1 MEVEELR
8 DEITTR
14 KGKGRG
20 DRRAGG
26 GRGGWGITVFTLS
39 KLVIKVFIFA
49 LNSAGLSPKPK
60 GFRDFSCYKRKTN
73 GTISSDGKKTM
84 RGDRLNR

>member
-1 MEVEELR
+1 MEVEGLR

-26 GRGGWGITVFTLS
+26 GGGWGITVFTFS
-39 KLVIKVFIFA
+39 KLVINVFIFA

-60 GFRDFSCYKRKTN
+60 GFSDFSCYKRKTN
-73 GTISSDGKKTM
+73 GMISSDRKKTM
-84 RGDRLNR
+84 RGDGLNP

>member
-1 MEVEELR
+1 MEVERLR
-8 DEITTR
+8 DEITTGN
-14 KGKGRG
+14 GKGRG
-20 DRRAGG
+20 DKRAGG

-39 KLVIKVFIFA
+39 KLVINVFIFA

-73 GTISSDGKKTM
+73 GTIISDW
-84 RGDRLNR
+84 

>member
-1 MEVEELR
+1 MEVEGLR

-26 GRGGWGITVFTLS
+26 GGVGWGITVFTLS
-39 KLVIKVFIFA
+39 KLVINVFIFA

-60 GFRDFSCYKRKTN
+60 GFSDFSCYKRKTN
-73 GTISSDGKKTM
+73 GTISSD
-84 RGDRLNR
+84 

>member
-20 DRRAGG
+20 DRRAGKG
-26 GRGGWGITVFTLS
+26 GGVGITVFTLS
-39 KLVIKVFIFA
+39 KLVMNVFIFA

-73 GTISSDGKKTM
+73 GTISSD
-84 RGDRLNR
+84 

>member
-1 MEVEELR
+1 MGVEELR

-14 KGKGRG
+14 REKEEEIGEQG
-20 DRRAGG
+20 
-26 GRGGWGITVFTLS
+26 GGWGITVFTLS
-39 KLVIKVFIFA
+39 KLVINVFIFA

-73 GTISSDGKKTM
+73 GAISSDW
-84 RGDRLNR
+84 

>member
-1 MEVEELR
+1 MGVEELR

-14 KGKGRG
+14 REKEEEIGERG
-20 DRRAGG
+20 G
-26 GRGGWGITVFTLS
+26 GGWGITVFTFS
-39 KLVIKVFIFA
+39 KLVINVFIFA

-73 GTISSDGKKTM
+73 ETISSDW
-84 RGDRLNR
+84 